1 MTIRTILATCL
12 AGALLCGPALA
23 HVPVAGFADQSA
35 LDVAKVAADAALD
48 INAATKAQLTALKGV
63 GDKRADDIIK
73 GRPYKGKDDL
83 VRNKILPQGIYDG
96 IKDKIIAKQK

>member
-1 MTIRTILATCL
+1 MTTKLLFATCL
-12 AGALLCGPALA
+12 AGALACGPALA
-23 HVPVAGFADQSA
+23 LMPTPTFGNGSSPAPI
-35 LDVAKVAADAALD
+35 KVADAPLD
-48 INAATKAQLTALKGV
+48 INTATKPQLTALKGV

-83 VRNKILPQGIYDG
+83 VAKKILPQAVYDG